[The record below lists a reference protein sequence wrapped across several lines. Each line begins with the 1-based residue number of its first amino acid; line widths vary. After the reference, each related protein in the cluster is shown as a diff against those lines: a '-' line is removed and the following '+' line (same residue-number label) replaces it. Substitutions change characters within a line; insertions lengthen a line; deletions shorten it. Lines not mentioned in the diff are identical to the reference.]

1 MARIAFGRKR
11 SRLCQHRGDIVPHPP
26 DEIGF
31 CCTNSWIQAAAD
43 YFGGIERSGATSL
56 IKNDAKGV
64 SR

>member
-43 YFGGIERSGATSL
+43 YIGGIERSGATF
-56 IKNDAKGV
+56 
-64 SR
+64 